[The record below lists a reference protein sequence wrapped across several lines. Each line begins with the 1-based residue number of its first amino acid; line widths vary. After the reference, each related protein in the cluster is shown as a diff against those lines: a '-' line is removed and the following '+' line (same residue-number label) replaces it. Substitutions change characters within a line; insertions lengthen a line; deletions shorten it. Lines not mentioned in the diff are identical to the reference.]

1 MTVVAG
7 VEKRPIDTGIRAFGA
22 AEKAGRTWKDVRAG
36 GASTVIPA
44 MARLGIGPSD
54 KVGIRCEGATVPLLL
69 T

>member
-1 MTVVAG
+1 MTAVAG
-7 VEKRPIDTGIRAFGA
+7 VEKRLIDTGVGAFDV
-22 AEKAGRTWKDVRAG
+22 AEKAGRTWRDIRAG

-54 KVGIRCEGATVPLLL
+54 KVGIRWEGATAPLLL